1 MALSVKGLERH
12 KKDNPYNYTEEQLDK
27 KKLALLDMKRLY
39 PDVPEYYAELVYDMV
54 ANKTDEE
61 IEELKHR
68 VDNTPPKYNGEG
80 GTSYTLEILDQ

>member
-1 MALSVKGLERH
+1 MALSVKGLARH
-12 KKDNPYNYTEEQLDK
+12 QKDNPCNYTEEQLDK
-27 KKLALLDMKRLY
+27 KKLALLDMKRLF
-39 PDVPEYYAELVYDMV
+39 PEYYAELVYDMV

-61 IEELKHR
+61 IEKLKHQ